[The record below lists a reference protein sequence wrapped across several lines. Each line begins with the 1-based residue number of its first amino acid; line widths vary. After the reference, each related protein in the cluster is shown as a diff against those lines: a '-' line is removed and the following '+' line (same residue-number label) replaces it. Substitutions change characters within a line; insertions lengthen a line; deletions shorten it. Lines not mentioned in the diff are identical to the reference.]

1 MNIILIEDD
10 PRIADFLQR
19 GLKAEGLQVQRAA
32 TGPEGLALVQDA
44 ARQTAPGD
52 APTVVVLDLM
62 LPGMNGLEI
71 CQTLRAQ
78 GVPFPI
84 LMLTALSALEDRVAG
99 LRMGADDYLCKPF
112 EFEELLARLEAL
124 CRRAQGMATRPSHLQ
139 VADIVLDRDS
149 MRATRAGEVLNLTAR
164 ELALLE
170 LLMSAPGR
178 LFSRERILSSVWG
191 LNEDP
196 LTNVVD
202 VYIRRLRSKIDEGR
216 DSPLIQTM
224 RGLGYR
230 LEAQAQ
236 RECIGRVL
244 VGREHA
250 VARAARA
257 AVDAVR
263 AGVGDQLVLVTV
275 EREAGLGDAP
285 GVASDE
291 GAHGRRALEQVVQ
304 AVVAQRHITRHTVAV
319 GHHDLQDPGAQVANG
334 HSHAALVVQ
343 QKERRGS
350 AIELALK
357 TGRFEQA
364 GERFG
369 VHDSSEA
376 VQSVQVTGAGLNNTR
391 ALCSFQC
398 SAQVFLRPLATSSIR

>member
-10 PRIADFLQR
+10 HRIADFLQR

-44 ARQTAPGD
+44 ARQSAPGD

-230 LEAQAQ
+230 MEAPT
-236 RECIGRVL
+236 
-244 VGREHA
+244 
-250 VARAARA
+250 
-257 AVDAVR
+257 DS
-263 AGVGDQLVLVTV
+263 GVPQTV
-275 EREAGLGDAP
+275 
-285 GVASDE
+285 
-291 GAHGRRALEQVVQ
+291 
-304 AVVAQRHITRHTVAV
+304 
-319 GHHDLQDPGAQVANG
+319 
-334 HSHAALVVQ
+334 
-343 QKERRGS
+343 
-350 AIELALK
+350 
-357 TGRFEQA
+357 
-364 GERFG
+364 
-369 VHDSSEA
+369 
-376 VQSVQVTGAGLNNTR
+376 
-391 ALCSFQC
+391 
-398 SAQVFLRPLATSSIR
+398 

>member
-32 TGPEGLALVQDA
+32 TGPEGLALVQDT
-44 ARQTAPGD
+44 ARQAQPAQ
-52 APTVVVLDLM
+52 APTVVILDLM
-62 LPGMNGLEI
+62 LPGMNGLDI
-71 CQTLRAQ
+71 CQNLRAQ

-84 LMLTALSALEDRVAG
+84 LMLTALSSTEDRVTG

-124 CRRAQGMATRPSHLQ
+124 GRRAQGLHTSRVSQLQ

-149 MRATRAGEVLNLTAR
+149 MRASRAGEALNLTAR

-202 VYIRRLRSKIDEGR
+202 VYIRRLRSKIDDGR
-216 DSPLIQTM
+216 PCPLIHTM

-230 LEAQAQ
+230 LEAPAQ
-236 RECIGRVL
+236 N
-244 VGREHA
+244 
-250 VARAARA
+250 
-257 AVDAVR
+257 
-263 AGVGDQLVLVTV
+263 
-275 EREAGLGDAP
+275 AP
-285 GVASDE
+285 
-291 GAHGRRALEQVVQ
+291 
-304 AVVAQRHITRHTVAV
+304 
-319 GHHDLQDPGAQVANG
+319 
-334 HSHAALVVQ
+334 
-343 QKERRGS
+343 
-350 AIELALK
+350 
-357 TGRFEQA
+357 
-364 GERFG
+364 
-369 VHDSSEA
+369 
-376 VQSVQVTGAGLNNTR
+376 
-391 ALCSFQC
+391 
-398 SAQVFLRPLATSSIR
+398 

>member
-32 TGPEGLALVQDA
+32 TGPEGLALVQDT
-44 ARQTAPGD
+44 ARQAQPAQ
-52 APTVVVLDLM
+52 APTVVILDLM
-62 LPGMNGLEI
+62 LPGMNGLDI
-71 CQTLRAQ
+71 CQNLRAQ

-84 LMLTALSALEDRVAG
+84 LMLTALSSTEDRVTG

-124 CRRAQGMATRPSHLQ
+124 GRRAQGLHTSRVSQLQ

-149 MRATRAGEVLNLTAR
+149 MRASRAGEALNLTAR

-202 VYIRRLRSKIDEGR
+202 VYIRRLRSKIDDGR
-216 DSPLIQTM
+216 PCPLIHTM

-230 LEAQAQ
+230 LEAPAQ
-236 RECIGRVL
+236 N
-244 VGREHA
+244 
-250 VARAARA
+250 
-257 AVDAVR
+257 
-263 AGVGDQLVLVTV
+263 
-275 EREAGLGDAP
+275 
-285 GVASDE
+285 
-291 GAHGRRALEQVVQ
+291 AH
-304 AVVAQRHITRHTVAV
+304 
-319 GHHDLQDPGAQVANG
+319 
-334 HSHAALVVQ
+334 
-343 QKERRGS
+343 
-350 AIELALK
+350 
-357 TGRFEQA
+357 
-364 GERFG
+364 
-369 VHDSSEA
+369 
-376 VQSVQVTGAGLNNTR
+376 
-391 ALCSFQC
+391 
-398 SAQVFLRPLATSSIR
+398 